1 MKKERKNMTKRTF
14 DYIKLILECIAI
26 MAIIYLF
33 FTHVILYGI
42 VPSSSMSPTLNK
54 WDSVIVNGLAYVKN
68 EPQRGDI
75 IVFKGHED
83 SIRDQKIIKRVI
95 GIPGDSIQFIDG
107 NIYINGQL
115 ISEEYISADVETNCF
130 MDFEDIPERCYF
142 VMGDNREDSWDS
154 RFWENPY
161 VTKDEIYGKMIICV
175 PTSNL
180 LNLLNL

>member
-1 MKKERKNMTKRTF
+1 MTKRTF

-26 MAIIYLF
+26 MAIPYLS

-68 EPQRGDI
+68 ESQRGDI

-83 SIRDQKIIKRVI
+83 SI
-95 GIPGDSIQFIDG
+95 QFIDG
-107 NIYINGQL
+107 NIYINGQF
-115 ISEEYISADVETNCF
+115 ISEKYISADVETNCF

-161 VTKDEIYGKMIICV
+161 VAKDEIYGKMIICV

-180 LNLLNL
+180 LNFLKLLF